1 MINLSYIF
9 LNNELLAYIRSFL
22 IFASLFIIFKI
33 FNDFLLRRFSLLAKK
48 TKHNIDDILID
59 VIKSIKPLFYIFIS
73 LYISLKFLNIGD
85 FLQRILDIVLI
96 VWLVVEA
103 MRAMS
108 IIINYFVKKAIKE
121 DSSNSSS
128 VDLLA
133 TTIKAILWL
142 IAILFALSNLGINIT
157 SFVAGLGIGGIAI
170 AFAIQNILS
179 DLFSSFAIH
188 FDKPFVVGD
197 FIDFGTQKGTV
208 KKIGIKTTRLKSLF
222 GEEIIVSNKDLTAS
236 VIQNFKKMKERRVVF
251 SFGITYN
258 TPTKKIRKIPKMIE
272 DIINDIE
279 SAKIERIHFKSFG
292 ESALSFEVSFYLDTP
307 NYSDYMNIQQE
318 INIRIMEKFE
328 KEKIEFAY
336 PTQTIYTK

>member
-22 IFASLFIIFKI
+22 IFASLFISFKI
-33 FNDFLLRRFSLLAKK
+33 FNGFLLKRFSLLAEK

-59 VIKSIKPLFYIFIS
+59 IIKSIKPLFYIFIS

-96 VWLVVEA
+96 IWLVVEA
-103 MRAMS
+103 MRAIS
-108 IIINYFVKKAIKE
+108 IIINYFVKRVIKE

-142 IAILFALSNLGINIT
+142 IVILFALSNLGINIT